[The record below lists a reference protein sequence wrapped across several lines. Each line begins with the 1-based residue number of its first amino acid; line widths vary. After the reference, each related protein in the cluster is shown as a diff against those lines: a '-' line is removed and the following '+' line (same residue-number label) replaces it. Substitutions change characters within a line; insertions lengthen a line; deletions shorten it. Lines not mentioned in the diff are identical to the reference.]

1 MLARPVAALRGG
13 GVGARATARTRV
25 PGWLLMGGTSTSW
38 LLDLLVGSTPGFGRG
53 GILCLVGGWLGTLLG
68 PEGTGAG
75 RGAGVLCSLGRCR
88 GEPLLVVSG
97 WVWGVGA

>member
-1 MLARPVAALRGG
+1 
-13 GVGARATARTRV
+13 
-25 PGWLLMGGTSTSW
+25 MGGTSTSW

-75 RGAGVLCSLGRCR
+75 RGAGCCALWAAAAVNRFSCCPDGVRV
-88 GEPLLVVSG
+88 GV
-97 WVWGVGA
+97 GVGAGFGGGFRS